1 MGMKKLFLFL
11 VVAFALTPNYSFA
24 NPSGKACLDYR
35 GVMVTWVAS
44 SSAARI
50 ADATYTFN
58 GNPVI
63 VYNPSAL
70 EEKSA
75 NTRLFFQ
82 YRECGRHVLGM
93 TLSESSDTGDW
104 NKVDCWAANAM
115 RYENGL
121 KDGDFNALDE
131 DVAGLSA
138 EEWIQAAGPIRNV
151 QTKGCFK

>member
-1 MGMKKLFLFL
+1 MKKLLLIL
-11 VVAFALTPNYSFA
+11 VVALALAPNYSFA
-24 NPSGKACLDYR
+24 NPSGKTCLDYR

-44 SSAARI
+44 SSSAKI

-70 EEKSA
+70 GEKSA
-75 NTRLFFQ
+75 NTKLFFQ

-93 TLSESSDTGDW
+93 TIANTLKKNDW
-104 NKVDCWAANAM
+104 NKVDCWAANTM

-121 KDGDFNALDE
+121 KDGDFKALDE

-138 EEWIQAAGPIRNV
+138 EEWIQAPGPIRSV
-151 QTKGCFK
+151 QTTSCFK

>member
-1 MGMKKLFLFL
+1 MKKLFLFL
-11 VVAFALTPNYSFA
+11 IVGFVLTPNFSFA

-44 SSAARI
+44 PNAASI
-50 ADATYTFN
+50 ADATYAFN

-63 VYNPSAL
+63 VYNPEAL
-70 EEKSA
+70 QERSS
-75 NTRLFFQ
+75 NTRRFFH

-93 TLSESSDTGDW
+93 TLSESPTAKKEDW
-104 NKVDCWAANAM
+104 SKVDCWAANTL

-121 KDGDFNALDE
+121 KKGDFVALDE

-138 EEWIQAAGPIRNV
+138 KEWTQAAGPVRSI
-151 QTKGCFK
+151 QTQDCFK

>member
-1 MGMKKLFLFL
+1 MKKMFLIL
-11 VVAFALTPNYSFA
+11 VVALVLAPNYSFA
-24 NPSGKACLDYR
+24 NPSGKICLDYR

-44 SSAARI
+44 SSAAKV

-63 VYNPSAL
+63 VYNPSSL
-70 EEKSA
+70 GEKSA

-93 TLSESSDTGDW
+93 TIANSTQTSDW
-104 NKVDCWAANAM
+104 NKVDCWAANTM

-121 KDGDFNALDE
+121 KDVDFKALDE

-138 EEWIQAAGPIRNV
+138 EEWILAPGPILSV
-151 QTKGCFK
+151 QTISCFK